1 MVFVSHSGE
10 DTWVARQIAREIGQC
25 GARAILDEADIG
37 IGSDTDDEL
46 RNYLNDADELLV
58 LLTPWAL
65 ERPYIWVEVGVVWS
79 KRMPFVV
86 VLHGISRQELLS
98 RPEVPTFVKAK
109 NVVRLN
115 DIDTYFHQL
124 KQRASGGNADA
135 T

>member
-1 MVFVSHSGE
+1 
-10 DTWVARQIAREIGQC
+10 
-25 GARAILDEADIG
+25 
-37 IGSDTDDEL
+37 
-46 RNYLNDADELLV
+46 
-58 LLTPWAL
+58 
-65 ERPYIWVEVGVVWS
+65 VEVGVVWS

-115 DIDTYFHQL
+115 DIDTYVHQL